1 MLPMEHSF
9 DLGLSTVRIIINEDE
24 NASGVFLKTQRNN
37 KPFYSLLTN
46 AHVISSEMIDQKKSI
61 IVKYQNQK
69 KQLEL
74 KLDKKERIIIDFKQS
89 LDIDLIIIEIIPKDR
104 IDESLFLKP
113 YSNSQ
118 SFPHNL
124 IGEQIQIMEYPGEK
138 ELSYS
143 EGIIVGLSKIDNSIF
158 YHNCIT
164 EPGSSGSPIVLVGE
178 NTISGIH
185 RASNGYLRQGI
196 FIKLIIDII
205 KDYQRNG
212 EGVEYYE
219 NGDLKYDG
227 FFENDEYEGNG
238 TFHYKNNL
246 IYIGE
251 FKNGKKNGF
260 GCVVKNDEI
269 TLKGKFEDGKLIES
283 YNNNSDC
290 QNLLNIPN
298 QSLDVNNDNN
308 IIYNNNYHKNMTY
321 NNTYNNNNINN
332 VYNNYSSRNYNTII
346 TINKHDDEDDKE
358 DLKNNPDLDNNF
370 LFKKMKKSNEKKNN
384 NSFLND
390 FYKGFGNI
398 QNYHKKA
405 DEGNKTKDDCL
416 IF

>member
-1 MLPMEHSF
+1 MEHSF

-158 YHNCIT
+158 
-164 EPGSSGSPIVLVGE
+164 
-178 NTISGIH
+178 
-185 RASNGYLRQGI
+185 
-196 FIKLIIDII
+196 
-205 KDYQRNG
+205 
-212 EGVEYYE
+212 
-219 NGDLKYDG
+219 
-227 FFENDEYEGNG
+227 
-238 TFHYKNNL
+238 
-246 IYIGE
+246 
-251 FKNGKKNGF
+251 
-260 GCVVKNDEI
+260 
-269 TLKGKFEDGKLIES
+269 
-283 YNNNSDC
+283 
-290 QNLLNIPN
+290 
-298 QSLDVNNDNN
+298 
-308 IIYNNNYHKNMTY
+308 
-321 NNTYNNNNINN
+321 
-332 VYNNYSSRNYNTII
+332 
-346 TINKHDDEDDKE
+346 
-358 DLKNNPDLDNNF
+358 
-370 LFKKMKKSNEKKNN
+370 
-384 NSFLND
+384 
-390 FYKGFGNI
+390 
-398 QNYHKKA
+398 
-405 DEGNKTKDDCL
+405 
-416 IF
+416 